1 MAKKKKDDTTGHDND
16 AAITRDIRS
25 GQKFT
30 LAGAIGRKGGSLLK
44 GGQVV
49 PELTRAVTAINSFI
63 MENLADSSGALR
75 SVLIAIVK
83 DDIETVSAHVETPLK
98 ALEVILDRYS
108 SNAHLLED
116 LVRRVDFTWG
126 RMNLEKPHFQKEGE
140 APHPD
145 DEYTVDSV
153 KQQLEGLA
161 LLLRKKSRGRT
172 RFQK

>member
-1 MAKKKKDDTTGHDND
+1 MAKKKKDDTAGHDND

-63 MENLADSSGALR
+63 MENLSDASGALR
-75 SVLIAIVK
+75 SVLTTMVK

-98 ALEVILDRYS
+98 ALEVILDRYRT
-108 SNAHLLED
+108 NARLLEE

-126 RMNLEKPHFQKEGE
+126 MMNQEKPHFQKEGE
-140 APHPD
+140 PPHPD
-145 DEYTVDSV
+145 DEYTIASV

-161 LLLRKKSRGRT
+161 LLLGKQSSGCT
-172 RFQK
+172 RFRK